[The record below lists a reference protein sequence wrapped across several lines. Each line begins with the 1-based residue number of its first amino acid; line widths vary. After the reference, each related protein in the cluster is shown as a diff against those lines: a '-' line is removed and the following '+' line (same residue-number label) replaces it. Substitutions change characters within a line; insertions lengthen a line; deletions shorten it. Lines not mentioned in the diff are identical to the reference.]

1 MCAKPFFIWFV
12 NTLGGSIKT
21 MRPRNGRGTTQYVND
36 IRHCCHSANHP
47 SKTIAQL
54 ILFKPWSAWEHDQQQ
69 CASLRSKHVKSATRM
84 SVTDRVMQVASMT
97 CHASGVSDNC
107 NPNWKSGLPKLKVPH
122 HLFATQ
128 QALRPLA
135 MQALATLK
143 CAWRFSLA
151 TADAH
156 THTHKNCYGK
166 TSGFDMKFE
175 G

>member
-1 MCAKPFFIWFV
+1 M

-21 MRPRNGRGTTQYVND
+21 MRPRNARGTAQYVND
-36 IRHCCHSANHP
+36 IHDDVTVVIQQTIQARHCL
-47 SKTIAQL
+47 KIF
-54 ILFKPWSAWEHDQQQ
+54 LFKPWSALEKNQQQ

-107 NPNWKSGLPKLKVPH
+107 NPNCKSGLPKLKVPH

-143 CAWRFSLA
+143 CA
-151 TADAH
+151 
-156 THTHKNCYGK
+156 
-166 TSGFDMKFE
+166 
-175 G
+175 